1 MQFFYTKHKVFC
13 GHLSYDLTR
22 DDLKSFFKNA
32 ANVTLPMS
40 SGKNRGFAF
49 IEFKNQEDYDKALA
63 QNGANLKGRR
73 ITVSAF
79 KELTKK
85 KEQFQETSVKKY
97 IIIHKYC

>member
-13 GHLSYDLTR
+13 GNLHYDLTR
-22 DDLKSFFKNA
+22 EDLKSFFKNG

-49 IEFKNQEDYDKALA
+49 IGFKNQEDYESALA
-63 QNGANLKGRR
+63 QNGTILNGRR

-79 KELTKK
+79 KEQK
-85 KEQFQETSVKKY
+85 FQETSVKKY